1 MPPLAAAGFEG
12 GLATPCSPPWPHPA
26 GGSPGSGFPSQ
37 AGLGQGS
44 MHLKFLLALKLR
56 RVARDGGGKQQ
67 LREEHPSAP
76 RAGSTRARAGVG
88 VCVCMGGGEFV
99 CIRVC
104 ALMGGRARGTTRARV
119 CTRPCMHVDEC
130 AACTRTCT
138 PVGLCVCTHRGL
150 RVGMQAHEC
159 VCVRT
164 YVFADVYIC
173 TCLCTCIGVRMYAY
187 TDMCANTEV
196 RACM

>member
-12 GLATPCSPPWPHPA
+12 GLPTPCSPPWPHPA

-88 VCVCMGGGEFV
+88 VCVCMGGVSSCAFV
-99 CIRVC
+99 CVHLWGGVHGGPHVHECAHGRACTWMSVRHVHVRARLWVYVC
-104 ALMGGRARGTTRARV
+104 ALTGG
-119 CTRPCMHVDEC
+119 
-130 AACTRTCT
+130 
-138 PVGLCVCTHRGL
+138 CV
-150 RVGMQAHEC
+150 
-159 VCVRT
+159 
-164 YVFADVYIC
+164 
-173 TCLCTCIGVRMYAY
+173 
-187 TDMCANTEV
+187 
-196 RACM
+196 